1 MEIRDKESM
10 QVETKGHAVN
20 RRLLSGL
27 ALAMAFSIA
36 GGVVLHGQTAPIPPP
51 APQAA
56 PEPPEPPDLPEVPDL
71 PELPDPREPPDAPE
85 MFVFNDGSVHL
96 GITLGD
102 MTAEKAQALKLPAV
116 AGAIVNSVQKDSAAS
131 KAGLEAGDAIMEF
144 DGIHVRSSAELRRL
158 IRETPAG
165 RTVAIKIVR
174 NGKTSVL
181 SAKLEASDNHIN
193 FNYNYKFKN
202 PGPMFFTEV
211 LPPPGGHRVT
221 LGISGDDL
229 TPQLAKYFGV
239 TQGTGVLISEVTIG
253 GPGDKAGL
261 KAGDVIIQ
269 VDGQPVR
276 GVQEL
281 RHTLNNNFT
290 GDTRKVSLTIVRDH
304 HEQTITADL
313 TRSQPLEKRTS
324 NAEGPDSNLDLGQLP
339 EQMQQ
344 LRAQANQLRALA
356 DTQRAAI
363 QSEVLQQQKYLKG
376 EWQQQLQ
383 QQMRALKDELKQLPD
398 LHVTVRQDN
407 EI

>member
-1 MEIRDKESM
+1 MEIRDRGSM
-10 QVETKGHAVN
+10 QIETKGHAVN

-27 ALAMAFSIA
+27 ALAMALSIA
-36 GGVVLHGQTAPIPPP
+36 GGVVLHGQTAPTPPP

-56 PEPPEPPDLPEVPDL
+56 PEPPEPPEPPEVPDL
-71 PELPDPREPPDAPE
+71 PELPDPAEPPDAPQ

-96 GITLGD
+96 GVTLGD
-102 MTAEKAQALKLPAV
+102 ITADKAQALKLPAV
-116 AGAIVNSVQKDSAAS
+116 AGAIVNSVQKDSAAA
-131 KAGLEAGDAIMEF
+131 KAGLEAGDAIVEF

-165 RTVAIKIVR
+165 RTVAIKILR

-181 SAKLEASDNHIN
+181 SAKLEAADNHMN

-202 PGPMFFTEV
+202 PGPMFFTEIG
-211 LPPPGGHRVT
+211 PPPGGHRVT

-239 TQGTGVLISEVTIG
+239 TQGTGVLIAEVTLG
-253 GPGDKAGL
+253 GPADKAGL

-269 VDGQPVR
+269 VDGQPVK

-281 RHTLNNNFT
+281 RHTLNDNFS
-290 GDTRKVSLTIVRDH
+290 GDARKVNLTIIRDH
-304 HEQTITADL
+304 HEQSITADL
-313 TRSQPLEKRTS
+313 TRSQPVERRTS
-324 NAEGPDSNLDLGQLP
+324 NAEGPESKLDLEQLP
-339 EQMQQ
+339 LQAEQ
-344 LRAQANQLRALA
+344 LRAQAEQLRSLA

-383 QQMRALKDELKQLPD
+383 QQMRALKDQLRQMPD
-398 LHVTVRQDN
+398 LQAVMQQDG